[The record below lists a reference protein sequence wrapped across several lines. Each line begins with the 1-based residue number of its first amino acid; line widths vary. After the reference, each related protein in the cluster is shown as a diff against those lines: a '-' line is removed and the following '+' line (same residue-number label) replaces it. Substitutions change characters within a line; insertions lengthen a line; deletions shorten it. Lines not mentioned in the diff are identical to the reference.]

1 MKGGKAGGG
10 GMGVL
15 TNHGKYRSIEGYQR
29 KWGYIFILPCIIGLG
44 VFHFGPMLFSLLI
57 SFTRW
62 DMITPAAFAGLENFK
77 RLLSEPLAG
86 ISIRVTLYYALL
98 TVPLVTAV
106 TFLIASLLNT
116 GIRGISVFRTIFYIP
131 SIVPVVASSALWLYI
146 YNPMFGLLNSLF
158 RALGLPPQN
167 FIFSPGGA
175 VPGLAVMAVWMAG
188 NTVVIYLAGL
198 QGISR
203 TLYEAADL
211 DGAGAVQRFVHIT
224 VPMMT
229 PIIFYNMLMAL
240 ISAMQTFT
248 QAFIM
253 TSGGP
258 NNASL
263 FYSLY
268 LYQEA
273 FKYQRMGYASAL
285 SWALFLIT
293 AVFTAVIFKTSRS
306 WVFSEHK

>member
-1 MKGGKAGGG
+1 MSIPQNTGKAR
-10 GMGVL
+10 L
-15 TNHGKYRSIEGYQR
+15 KIQSIERSQQ
-29 KWGYIFILPCIIGLG
+29 KWGYIFILPCIIGLL
-44 VFHFGPMLFSLLI
+44 VFHFGPMIFSLFI

-62 DMITPAAFAGLENFK
+62 DMITPAKFAGLENFR
-77 RLLSEPLAG
+77 RLFSEPLAG
-86 ISIRVTLYYALL
+86 VSIRVTLYYALL
-98 TVPLVTAV
+98 TVPLVTV
-106 TFLIASLLNT
+106 ITFLIAILLNT
-116 GIRGISVFRTIFYIP
+116 GVRGISVFRTIFYIP
-131 SIVPVVASSALWLYI
+131 SIVPIVASSALWLYI
-146 YNPMFGLLNSLF
+146 YNPMFGLLNSIF
-158 RALGLPPQN
+158 RSLGLPPQN

-175 VPGLAVMAVWMAG
+175 VPGLAIMAVWMAG

-211 DGAGAVQRFVHIT
+211 DGANVFQSFVHIT

-240 ISAMQTFT
+240 IGAMQTFT

-258 NNASL
+258 QNASL

-285 SWALFLIT
+285 SWALFFIT
-293 AVFTAVIFKTSRS
+293 AALTVIIFRTSRN
-306 WVFSEHK
+306 WVFYENK

>member
-1 MKGGKAGGG
+1 MPVHKTS
-10 GMGVL
+10 VEHSQL
-15 TNHGKYRSIEGYQR
+15 
-29 KWGYIFILPCIIGLG
+29 KWGYFFIAPCIIGLL
-44 VFHFGPMLFSLLI
+44 VFHFGPMLYSLVI

-62 DMITPAAFAGLENFK
+62 DMITPAKFIGAGNYRDMF
-77 RLLSEPLAG
+77 REPLVG

-98 TVPLVTAV
+98 TVPLITVI
-106 TFLIASLLNT
+106 TFLIAVLLNT
-116 GIRGISVFRTIFYIP
+116 GVKGISVFRTIFYIP

-146 YNPMFGLLNSLF
+146 YNPMFGLLNSIF
-158 RALGLPPQN
+158 RSLGLPPQN

-175 VPGLAVMAVWMAG
+175 VPGLAIMAVWMAG

-203 TLYEAADL
+203 SLYEAADL
-211 DGAGAVQRFVHIT
+211 DGANAVQGFFHIT
-224 VPMMT
+224 VPVMT

-240 ISAMQTFT
+240 IGAMQTFT

-258 NNASL
+258 NNASM

-268 LYQEA
+268 LYQQA
-273 FKYQRMGYASAL
+273 FKYQKMGYASAL
-285 SWALFLIT
+285 SWGLFLIIAVLT
-293 AVFTAVIFKTSRS
+293 ALVFRTSRT
-306 WVFSEHK
+306 WVFYENK

>member
-1 MKGGKAGGG
+1 MAVPNNRVNKK
-10 GMGVL
+10 
-15 TNHGKYRSIEGYQR
+15 SIEHSQFR
-29 KWGYIFILPCIIGLG
+29 WGYIFLAPCILGLAF
-44 VFHFGPMLFSLLI
+44 FHFGPMLYSLFI

-62 DMITPAAFAGLENFK
+62 DMITPAQFTGPGNYLELF
-77 RLLSEPLAG
+77 REPLVG
-86 ISIRVTLYYALL
+86 VSIRVTLYYALL
-98 TVPLVTAV
+98 TVPLITVI
-106 TFLIASLLNT
+106 TFLAAVLLNS
-116 GIRGISVFRTIFYIP
+116 GVRGISVYRTIFYIP

-158 RALGLPPQN
+158 RSLGLPPRN
-167 FIFSPGGA
+167 FIFSPEGA
-175 VPGLAVMAVWMAG
+175 VPGLAIMAVWMAG

-203 TLYEAADL
+203 SLYEAADL
-211 DGAGAVQRFVHIT
+211 DGANAVQRFFRIT

-240 ISAMQTFT
+240 IGAMQTFT

-258 NNASL
+258 GNASL

-268 LYQEA
+268 LYQQA
-273 FKYQRMGYASAL
+273 FKYQKMGYASAL
-285 SWALFLIT
+285 SWVLFIIVALLT
-293 AVFTAVIFKTSRS
+293 ALVFRSSRK
-306 WVFSEHK
+306 WVFYENK

>member
-1 MKGGKAGGG
+1 MAVHKTS
-10 GMGVL
+10 VE
-15 TNHGKYRSIEGYQR
+15 RSQL
-29 KWGYIFILPCIIGLG
+29 KWGYFFIAPGIIGLL
-44 VFHFGPMLFSLLI
+44 VFHFGPMLYSLLI
-57 SFTRW
+57 SFTQW
-62 DMITPAAFAGLENFK
+62 DMITPAQFNGIGNYQEMF
-77 RLLSEPLAG
+77 REPLAG

-98 TVPLVTAV
+98 TVPLITVI
-106 TFLIASLLNT
+106 TFLIAALLNT
-116 GIRGISVFRTIFYIP
+116 GVKGISVFRTIFYIP

-146 YNPMFGLLNSLF
+146 YNPMFGLLNSVF
-158 RALGLPPQN
+158 RSLGLPPQN

-203 TLYEAADL
+203 SLYEAADL
-211 DGAGAVQRFVHIT
+211 DGAGAVQSFIHIT

-229 PIIFYNMLMAL
+229 PIIFYNMLMTL
-240 ISAMQTFT
+240 IGAMQTFT

-258 NNASL
+258 NNASM

-268 LYQEA
+268 LYQQA
-273 FKYQRMGYASAL
+273 FKYQKMGYASAL
-285 SWALFLIT
+285 SWVLFLIIAALT
-293 AVFTAVIFKTSRS
+293 ALVFRTSGK
-306 WVFSEHK
+306 WVFYENK

>member
-1 MKGGKAGGG
+1 MP
-10 GMGVL
+10 VL
-15 TNHGKYRSIEGYQR
+15 NNRVNKNRMERSQQ
-29 KWGYIFILPCIIGLG
+29 KWGYIFIAPCIIGLII
-44 VFHFGPMLFSLLI
+44 FHFGPMLYSLFI

-62 DMITPAAFAGLENFK
+62 DMITPARFIGMGNYRE
-77 RLLSEPLAG
+77 LLREPLVG
-86 ISIRVTLYYALL
+86 VSIRVTLYYALL
-98 TVPLVTAV
+98 TVPLITVI
-106 TFLIASLLNT
+106 TFLIAILLSA
-116 GIRGISVFRTIFYIP
+116 GVRGISIFRTIFYIP

-158 RALGLPPQN
+158 RSFGLPPQN

-175 VPGLAVMAVWMAG
+175 VPGLAIMAVWMAG

-203 TLYEAADL
+203 SLYEAADL
-211 DGAGAVQRFVHIT
+211 DGANGFQRFFHIT

-240 ISAMQTFT
+240 IGAMQTFT

-258 NNASL
+258 NNASM

-268 LYQEA
+268 LYQQA
-273 FKYQRMGYASAL
+273 FKYQKMGYASAL
-285 SWALFLIT
+285 SWVLFVIVAFLTAL
-293 AVFTAVIFKTSRS
+293 VFRSSRK
-306 WVFSEHK
+306 WVFYENK